1 MRTGIWNPQMLGA
14 LAQLA
19 EAGVMRQPDAEKL
32 RQHYEYLGSI
42 GSALRRWENRSV
54 SILPADKTE
63 QEKFAVRAGAKSL
76 DDFARAYR
84 EARSGVHAI
93 YSKYLL

>member
-1 MRTGIWNPQMLGA
+1 
-14 LAQLA
+14 
-19 EAGVMRQPDAEKL
+19 
-32 RQHYEYLGSI
+32 
-42 GSALRRWENRSV
+42 LRRWENRSV
-54 SILPADKTE
+54 STLPAGKTE

-76 DDFARAYR
+76 DDFAQAYR